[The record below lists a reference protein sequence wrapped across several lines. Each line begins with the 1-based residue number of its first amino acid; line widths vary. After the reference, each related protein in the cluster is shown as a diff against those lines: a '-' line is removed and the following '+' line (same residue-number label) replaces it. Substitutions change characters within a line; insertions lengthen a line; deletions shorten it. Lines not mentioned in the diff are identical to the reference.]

1 MTRVMVVWS
10 VLGLVSAV
18 VGCSSSSDG
27 GVSGGSFTSVS
38 SSQVLGSLSDADAQ
52 TFCMDLGKSSAFEA
66 VTEFECRADG
76 LLAAL
81 VTTDN
86 TDASVQAACQSA
98 YTDCVS
104 SSGMLMCQNKPSTA
118 CMATVGEYESCV
130 NDEAAAVKG
139 ASAQL
144 PMCSALKAATLQATL
159 EALPQTTS
167 PSSCATVAQKC
178 PEIGGMSA
186 N

>member
-1 MTRVMVVWS
+1 MTRLTVVWC
-10 VLGLVSAV
+10 VLGLVCAV
-18 VGCSSSSDG
+18 AGCSSSSDG
-27 GVSGGSFTSVS
+27 GVSGGAFTSVS

-52 TFCMDLGKSSAFEA
+52 TFCMDLGKSSAFQA
-66 VTEFECRADG
+66 VTDYDCRAEG

-98 YTDCVS
+98 YTDCIS
-104 SSGMLMCQNKPSTA
+104 SSGMLMCQDKPSAA
-118 CMATVGEYESCV
+118 CTATVGEYESCV

-139 ASAQL
+139 ATAQL
-144 PMCSALKAATLQATL
+144 PMCSSLKAATLQATL
-159 EALPQTTS
+159 EALPQGAT
-167 PSSCATVAQKC
+167 PASCATVEQKC
-178 PEIGGMSA
+178 PEIGGM